1 MSHQATTWAV
11 AQKVGSPARKFV
23 LMAICNYAND
33 ENEAWPSQKTI
44 AKETEQSAKSVAR
57 HIEVL
62 EEQGFFTRTERR
74 RRDGGRSSDTFRLMI
89 TPEEQQEA
97 RDAFARRKMLGAEDT
112 PPGQIVHGGDETDC
126 RVGHGQNV
134 GAPPTNCPGKNLKE
148 RTFLEGT
155 TPIAPKGAE
164 GDEKSKGW
172 EKDPAYLAFL
182 AEYGPSQAWPRH
194 RGYRQWLKLAE
205 PERKAAVAAIP
216 AYRAVCAKERRKLT
230 DPSAYLR
237 GTFRNFEVRLTPRAP
252 ESEAVKALR
261 LALGA
266 NYQGGVMVEHGS
278 PQWAAWAAVAEEAQL
293 PLRAKGYPARPFA
306 GRPKAVTGRYMPSE
320 WPPSRDGP
328 DRQQQAAGG

>member
-1 MSHQATTWAV
+1 MSWQALNWAGDLTL
-11 AQKVGSPARKFV
+11 GSPTAKTLLILLANFADEEGECFPSHEKLQKISEFSARAVQINMNKLEEWGLIARKRDR
-23 LMAICNYAND
+23 ND
-33 ENEAWPSQKTI
+33 DGTLGRTRYRLCLHIKQKHI
-44 AKETEQSAKSVAR
+44 DGIHQHDMPVVKNDHPPAPDAPEPPARGAGQDNLQEDNHQS
-57 HIEVL
+57 
-62 EEQGFFTRTERR
+62 
-74 RRDGGRSSDTFRLMI
+74 
-89 TPEEQQEA
+89 
-97 RDAFARRKMLGAEDT
+97 
-112 PPGQIVHGGDETDC
+112 
-126 RVGHGQNV
+126 
-134 GAPPTNCPGKNLKE
+134 
-148 RTFLEGT
+148 

-172 EKDPAYLAFL
+172 EKNPAYLAFL

-194 RGYRQWLKLAE
+194 RGYRQWLKLTE
-205 PERKAAVAAIP
+205 DERKAAMAAIP
-216 AYRAVCAKERRKLT
+216 SCRAVCAKERRKMA
-230 DPSAYLR
+230 DPSTYLR

-293 PLRAKGYPARPFA
+293 PLRAKFHPARPFA
-306 GRPKAVTGRYMPSE
+306 GRPEAVTGRYMPSE